1 MFPVSSKS
9 WKRKRNC
16 YKMES
21 NLVNT
26 NSKTMYKIFYNANKT
41 TSRASSKYK

>member
-1 MFPVSSKS
+1 MFLVSSKL

-21 NLVNT
+21 NLVNI
-26 NSKTMYKIFYNANKT
+26 NSKIMYKIFYNVNKIIF
-41 TSRASSKYK
+41 RVLSKYK